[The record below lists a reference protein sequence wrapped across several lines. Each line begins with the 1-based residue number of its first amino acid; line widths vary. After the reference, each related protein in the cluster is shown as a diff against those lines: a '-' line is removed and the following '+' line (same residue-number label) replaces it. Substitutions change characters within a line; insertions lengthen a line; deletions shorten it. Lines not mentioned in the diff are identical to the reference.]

1 VRLLIV
7 HSRAPEYAALIDKS
21 LPNLEIITARSG
33 REVPA
38 SMKGIDV
45 ILAWR
50 FPKELLRKA
59 TDLRW
64 LASTGAGVDHLL
76 IPSLPEEV
84 VVTKAPP
91 IFSGPITEY
100 VMGYILY
107 LTLNIEEV
115 VSNKR
120 RKVWAA
126 PPRAALGGKVMGVL
140 GLGTIG
146 TEVAKAANAFGMRTW
161 GVRRTPRPSPDAEK
175 VFGRNEL
182 ESFLPHLDFLVV
194 TLPLTGETRN
204 LMGARELS
212 LLRPECWVVNVARGR
227 IFDEESLEAALRSGR
242 LGGYISDVFGVEP
255 LPETSPLWEL
265 PNVIITPHYGAITPP
280 EEFTSYFVDNVRR
293 YLRGEPLKYRVDR
306 KKGY

>member
-1 VRLLIV
+1 MRLLIV

-21 LPNLEIITARSG
+21 LPNLEIMTARSG

-50 FPKELLRKA
+50 FPKELLKKA

-76 IPSLPEEV
+76 IQGLPEDV
-84 VVTKAPP
+84 VITKAPP

-107 LTLNIEEV
+107 VTLNIEEV
-115 VSNKR
+115 VSNR
-120 RKVWAA
+120 RRRVWAA
-126 PPRAALGGKVMGVL
+126 PPRGALAGKVMGIL

-146 TEVAKAANAFGMRTW
+146 SEVARLAGAFGMRTW

-175 VFGRNEL
+175 VFGKNEL
-182 ESFLPHLDFLVV
+182 DAFLPHLDFLVV
-194 TLPLTGETRN
+194 TLPLTEETRN
-204 LMGARELS
+204 LMGAREIS
-212 LLRPECWVVNVARGR
+212 LLNPECWVVNVARGR
-227 IFDEESLEAALRSGR
+227 IFDEESLEAALRDGK

-255 LPETSPLWEL
+255 LPETSPLWDL

-280 EEFTSYFVDNVRR
+280 EEFTPYFVDNVRR

>member
-1 VRLLIV
+1 MRLLIV
-7 HSRAPEYAALIDKS
+7 HSRAPEYAALIDRS
-21 LPNLEIITARSG
+21 VPNLDIITARSG

-38 SMKGIDV
+38 DMKGIDV

-50 FPKELLRKA
+50 FPKELLRRA

-76 IPSLPEEV
+76 IPSLPEAV

-91 IFSGPITEY
+91 IFSGLITEY

-115 VSNKR
+115 LSNKR

-126 PPRAALGGKVMGVL
+126 PARSTLAGKVIGVL
-140 GLGTIG
+140 GMGTIG
-146 TEVAKAANAFGMRTW
+146 SEVAKVANAFGMRTW

-175 VFGRNEL
+175 MFGRNEL
-182 ESFLPHLDFLVV
+182 ESFLPNLDFLVV
-194 TLPLTGETRN
+194 TLPLTKETQN
-204 LMGARELS
+204 MIGGRELS
-212 LLRPECWVVNVARGR
+212 LLKPECWVVNVARGR
-227 IFDEESLEAALRSGR
+227 IFDEESLAAALRTGK

-265 PNVIITPHYGAITPP
+265 PNALITPHYGAITPP
-280 EEFTSYFVDNVRR
+280 EEFIPYFVDNVRR
-293 YLRGEPLKYRVDR
+293 YLRGEPLKHKVDR